1 MMKKLAAILA
11 LALAGALL
19 LTGCVAAAPAL
30 DESQIDRPTVV
41 VTLDGEALEATVEP
55 EETAEASAAPT
66 AEATAEATAEPDEDA
81 VPEYAV
87 LNTVP
92 AGATLT
98 LSGTHSSGITSVC
111 YRFDGGQT
119 TTVQGESVEV
129 EVPAGA
135 QLLELY
141 VLGGNG
147 IASQWAAYYLTVE

>member
-41 VTLDGEALEATVEP
+41 VTLNGEALEATVEP

-66 AEATAEATAEPDEDA
+66 AEATAEPDENA

-141 VLGGNG
+141 VIGGNG
-147 IASQWAAYYLTVE
+147 IASQWAAYYLTAE

>member
-41 VTLDGEALEATVEP
+41 VTLNGEALEATVEP

-66 AEATAEATAEPDEDA
+66 AEATAEPDENA
-81 VPEYAV
+81 IPEYAV

-147 IASQWAAYYLTVE
+147 IASQWAAYYLTAE

>member
-41 VTLDGEALEATVEP
+41 VTLNGEALEATVEP

-66 AEATAEATAEPDEDA
+66 AEATAEPDENA

-129 EVPAGA
+129 KVPAGA

-141 VLGGNG
+141 VIGGNG
-147 IASQWAAYYLTVE
+147 IASQWAAYYLTAE

>member
-66 AEATAEATAEPDEDA
+66 AEATAEPDENA

-141 VLGGNG
+141 VIGGNG

>member
-66 AEATAEATAEPDEDA
+66 AEATAEPDENA

-129 EVPAGA
+129 EFPAGA

-141 VLGGNG
+141 VIGGNG
-147 IASQWAAYYLTVE
+147 IASQWAAYYLTAE

>member
-1 MMKKLAAILA
+1 M
-11 LALAGALL
+11 
-19 LTGCVAAAPAL
+19 
-30 DESQIDRPTVV
+30 
-41 VTLDGEALEATVEP
+41 
-55 EETAEASAAPT
+55 
-66 AEATAEATAEPDEDA
+66 
-81 VPEYAV
+81 
-87 LNTVP
+87 P

>member
-41 VTLDGEALEATVEP
+41 VTLNGEALEATVEP
-55 EETAEASAAPT
+55 EETAEATAAPT
-66 AEATAEATAEPDEDA
+66 AEATAEPDENA
-81 VPEYAV
+81 IPEYAV

-141 VLGGNG
+141 VIGGNG
-147 IASQWAAYYLTVE
+147 IASQWAAYYLTAE

>member
-41 VTLDGEALEATVEP
+41 VTLDGEALEATVDP

-66 AEATAEATAEPDEDA
+66 AEATAEPDENA

-147 IASQWAAYYLTVE
+147 IASQWAAYYLTAE

>member
-41 VTLDGEALEATVEP
+41 VTLNGEALEATVEP

-66 AEATAEATAEPDEDA
+66 AEATAEPDENA

-119 TTVQGESVEV
+119 PTVQGESVEV

-141 VLGGNG
+141 VIGGNG
-147 IASQWAAYYLTVE
+147 IASQWAAYYLTAE

>member
-1 MMKKLAAILA
+1 MMKKFAAILA

-41 VTLDGEALEATVEP
+41 VTLNGEALEATVEP

-66 AEATAEATAEPDEDA
+66 AEATAEPDENA

-111 YRFDGGQT
+111 YRFDGGKT

-141 VLGGNG
+141 VIGGNG

>member
-1 MMKKLAAILA
+1 MMKKFAAILA

-55 EETAEASAAPT
+55 EETAEATAAP
-66 AEATAEATAEPDEDA
+66 TAEATAEPDEDA

>member
-41 VTLDGEALEATVEP
+41 VTLNGEALEATVEP
-55 EETAEASAAPT
+55 EETAEA
-66 AEATAEATAEPDEDA
+66 TAEATAEPDENA

-87 LNTVP
+87 FNTVP

-141 VLGGNG
+141 VIGGNG
-147 IASQWAAYYLTVE
+147 IASQWAAYYLTAE

>member
-41 VTLDGEALEATVEP
+41 VTLNGEALEATVEP
-55 EETAEASAAPT
+55 EETAEATAAPT
-66 AEATAEATAEPDEDA
+66 AEATAEPDENA

-141 VLGGNG
+141 VIGGNG

>member
-66 AEATAEATAEPDEDA
+66 AEATAEPDEDA

-98 LSGTHSSGITSVC
+98 LSGTHSSGITSIC

-141 VLGGNG
+141 VIGGNG
-147 IASQWAAYYLTVE
+147 IASQWAAYYLTAE

>member
-41 VTLDGEALEATVEP
+41 VTLNGEALEATVEP

-66 AEATAEATAEPDEDA
+66 AEATAEPDENA
-81 VPEYAV
+81 IPEYAV

>member
-1 MMKKLAAILA
+1 MMKKFAAILA

-41 VTLDGEALEATVEP
+41 VTLNGEALEATVDP
-55 EETAEASAAPT
+55 EETAEATAAPT
-66 AEATAEATAEPDEDA
+66 AEATAEPDENA

-147 IASQWAAYYLTVE
+147 IASQWAAYYLTAE

>member
-30 DESQIDRPTVV
+30 DESQIDHPTVV
-41 VTLDGEALEATVEP
+41 VTLNGEALEATVEP

-66 AEATAEATAEPDEDA
+66 AEATAEPDENA

-141 VLGGNG
+141 VIGGNG
-147 IASQWAAYYLTVE
+147 IASQWAAYYLTAE

>member
-41 VTLDGEALEATVEP
+41 VTLNGEALEATVEP
-55 EETAEASAAPT
+55 EETAEATTAP
-66 AEATAEATAEPDEDA
+66 TAEATAEPDENA

-141 VLGGNG
+141 VIGGNG
-147 IASQWAAYYLTVE
+147 IASQWAAYYLTAE

>member
-1 MMKKLAAILA
+1 MMKKFAAILA

-41 VTLDGEALEATVEP
+41 VTLNGEALEATVEP
-55 EETAEASAAPT
+55 EETAEASAAPM
-66 AEATAEATAEPDEDA
+66 AEATAEPDENA

>member
-41 VTLDGEALEATVEP
+41 VTLNGEALEATVEP
-55 EETAEASAAPT
+55 EETAEASAAP
-66 AEATAEATAEPDEDA
+66 TAEATAEPDEDA

>member
-1 MMKKLAAILA
+1 MMKKFAAILA

-41 VTLDGEALEATVEP
+41 VTLNGEALEATVEP
-55 EETAEASAAPT
+55 EETAEATAAPT
-66 AEATAEATAEPDEDA
+66 AEATAEPDENA

>member
-55 EETAEASAAPT
+55 EETAEATAAPT
-66 AEATAEATAEPDEDA
+66 AEATAEPDENA

-141 VLGGNG
+141 VIGGNG
-147 IASQWAAYYLTVE
+147 IASQWAAYYLTAE

>member
-41 VTLDGEALEATVEP
+41 VTLNGEALEATVEP

-66 AEATAEATAEPDEDA
+66 AEATAEPDENA

-92 AGATLT
+92 AGASLT

-141 VLGGNG
+141 VIGGNG
-147 IASQWAAYYLTVE
+147 IASQWAAYYLTAE

>member
-1 MMKKLAAILA
+1 MMKKFAAILA

-41 VTLDGEALEATVEP
+41 VTLNGEALEATVEP
-55 EETAEASAAPT
+55 EETAEATAAPT
-66 AEATAEATAEPDEDA
+66 AEATAEPDENA

-141 VLGGNG
+141 VIGGNG
-147 IASQWAAYYLTVE
+147 IASQWAAYYLTAE

>member
-1 MMKKLAAILA
+1 MMKNPAAILA

-41 VTLDGEALEATVEP
+41 VTLNGEALEATVEP
-55 EETAEASAAPT
+55 EETAEASAAP
-66 AEATAEATAEPDEDA
+66 TAEATAEPDEDA

-141 VLGGNG
+141 VIGGNG
-147 IASQWAAYYLTVE
+147 IASQWAAYYLTAE

>member
-41 VTLDGEALEATVEP
+41 VTLNGEALEATVEP
-55 EETAEASAAPT
+55 EETAEASAAP
-66 AEATAEATAEPDEDA
+66 TAEATAEPDEDA

-119 TTVQGESVEV
+119 TTVQGESVAV

-141 VLGGNG
+141 VIGGNG
-147 IASQWAAYYLTVE
+147 IASQWAAYYLTAE

>member
-55 EETAEASAAPT
+55 EETAEASAAP
-66 AEATAEATAEPDEDA
+66 TAEATAEPDEDA

-141 VLGGNG
+141 VIGGNG

>member
-1 MMKKLAAILA
+1 MMKKFAAILA

-41 VTLDGEALEATVEP
+41 VTLNGEALEATVEP

-66 AEATAEATAEPDEDA
+66 AEATAEPDENA

-141 VLGGNG
+141 VIGGNG

>member
-1 MMKKLAAILA
+1 MMKKFAAILA

-41 VTLDGEALEATVEP
+41 VTLNGEALEATVEP

-66 AEATAEATAEPDEDA
+66 AEATAEPDENA
-81 VPEYAV
+81 IPEYAV

-141 VLGGNG
+141 VIGGNG

>member
-41 VTLDGEALEATVEP
+41 VTLNGEALEATVEP
-55 EETAEASAAPT
+55 EETAEATAAPT
-66 AEATAEATAEPDEDA
+66 AEATAEPDENA

-147 IASQWAAYYLTVE
+147 IASQWAAYYLTAE

>member
-41 VTLDGEALEATVEP
+41 VSLNGEALEATVEP

-66 AEATAEATAEPDEDA
+66 AEATAEPDENA
-81 VPEYAV
+81 IPEYAV

-141 VLGGNG
+141 VIGGNG
-147 IASQWAAYYLTVE
+147 IASQWAAYYLTAE

>member
-41 VTLDGEALEATVEP
+41 VTLNGKALEATVEP

-66 AEATAEATAEPDEDA
+66 AEATAEPDENA

-141 VLGGNG
+141 VIGGNG
-147 IASQWAAYYLTVE
+147 IASQWAAYYLTAE

>member
-41 VTLDGEALEATVEP
+41 VTLNGEALEATVEP

-66 AEATAEATAEPDEDA
+66 AEATAEPDENA

-141 VLGGNG
+141 VIGGNG
-147 IASQWAAYYLTVE
+147 TASQWAAYYLTAE

>member
-1 MMKKLAAILA
+1 MMKKFAAILA

-41 VTLDGEALEATVEP
+41 VTLNGEALEATVEP
-55 EETAEASAAPT
+55 EETAEATAAP
-66 AEATAEATAEPDEDA
+66 TAEATAEPDEDA

>member
-1 MMKKLAAILA
+1 MMKKFASILA

-41 VTLDGEALEATVEP
+41 VTLNGEALEATVEP

-66 AEATAEATAEPDEDA
+66 AEATAEPDENA

-141 VLGGNG
+141 VIGGNG
-147 IASQWAAYYLTVE
+147 IASQWAAYYLTAE

>member
-11 LALAGALL
+11 LVLAGALL
-19 LTGCVAAAPAL
+19 LTGCVASAPAL

-41 VTLDGEALEATVEP
+41 VTLDGQALQATVEP
-55 EETAEASAAPT
+55 EETAET
-66 AEATAEATAEPDEDA
+66 TAEATAEPAEGA
-81 VPEYAV
+81 IPEYAV

-119 TTVQGESVEV
+119 TTVQAESVEV

-141 VLGGNG
+141 VIGGNG
-147 IASQWAAYYLTVE
+147 IASQWAAYYLTAE